1 MKSLRVTATLDA
13 SCDFI
18 YRFFLDSRLHA
29 DVTGSPAQIEGKA
42 GGKFSAW
49 DAYIT
54 GEINS
59 LHQDFNTSFG
69 NYWLPGLFFMGGIM
83 Q

>member
-54 GEINS
+54 GRNKQSASRLQYIFRQ
-59 LHQDFNTSFG
+59 L
-69 NYWLPGLFFMGGIM
+69 LVARFF
-83 Q
+83 